1 MARYDTMLKEKKER
15 YITLLQNFIHGEP
28 VELGVTLQKMVFCTV
43 SLTILFEA
51 RLLNLRIAYPCK

>member
-15 YITLLQNFIHGEP
+15 YITLLQNFSYGEP
-28 VELGVTLQKMVFCTV
+28 VELGVTMQKMLLCPV
-43 SLTILFEA
+43 SLTILSEA